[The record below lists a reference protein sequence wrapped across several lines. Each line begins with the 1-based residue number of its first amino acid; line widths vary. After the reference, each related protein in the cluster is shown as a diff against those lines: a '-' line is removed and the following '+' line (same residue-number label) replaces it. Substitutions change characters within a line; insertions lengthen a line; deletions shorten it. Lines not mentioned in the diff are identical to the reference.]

1 MELRGGDFR
10 WGPLRSAEVRWF
22 AERLEMKIPR
32 RFISLLQMEPS
43 KIGSDRANGN
53 SNANAS
59 ANASAN
65 AISMQMQ
72 VHMHMQIQL
81 QTQFQCQSGS
91 KVDPAV
97 A

>member
-1 MELRGGDFR
+1 MELRGGGFR
-10 WGPLRSAEVRWF
+10 WFPLVSADLRWF
-22 AERLEMKIPR
+22 AESATCKILR
-32 RFISLLQMEPS
+32 GNIALLQMEPS

-72 VHMHMQIQL
+72 VQMHMQIQL